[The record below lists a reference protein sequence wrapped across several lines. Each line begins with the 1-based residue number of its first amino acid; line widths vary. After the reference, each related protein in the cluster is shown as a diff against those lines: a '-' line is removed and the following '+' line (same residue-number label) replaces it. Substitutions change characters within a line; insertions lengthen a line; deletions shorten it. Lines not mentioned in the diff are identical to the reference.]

1 MRCFVCLEGGGL
13 QKKQGKA
20 TFLSFESFSLQA
32 ISIDYSVSMDKG
44 TYKK

>member
-1 MRCFVCLEGGGL
+1 MRCFVCLEGGL

-20 TFLSFESFSLQA
+20 TFLSFESFFLQA
-32 ISIDYSVSMDKG
+32 ISIDYLVSMDKD